1 MLRALLLLFLVAN
14 AVLWA
19 YGQGWL
25 ASVGWSPQDHRE
37 PQRLAQ
43 QVAPEALRLLPP
55 EGDAQLLTDA
65 SPAMPPDALPKDEA
79 DGQAAA
85 STAATAAP
93 ATAPTATPAA
103 ATTPPTA
110 CWQVAGLPA
119 AAGPTLREALARVD
133 GLAASAWALEAQS
146 VPARWI
152 VYLGPFA
159 NADAQQQRR
168 NALRTAGVDVRTV
181 TTAGL
186 QPGLALGTYSTQEAA
201 QRALRDAGNRGV
213 RDAKVVQER
222 PESQTWSLR
231 LPAVNNAQRDRV
243 QALSPLAGQPLQP
256 CP

>member
-25 ASVGWSPQDHRE
+25 AAVGWSPQDHRE

-43 QVAPEALRLLPP
+43 QVAPQALRLLPP
-55 EGDAQLLTDA
+55 EGAAQASTDA
-65 SPAMPPDALPKDEA
+65 SPALSVPPETLPDEEV
-79 DGQAAA
+79 GA
-85 STAATAAP
+85 SATA
-93 ATAPTATPAA
+93 PAA
-103 ATTPPTA
+103 ATTSPTA

-119 AAGPTLREALARVD
+119 VAGPTLREALARVE
-133 GLAASAWALEAQS
+133 GLTTADWTLEAQS

-186 QPGLALGTYSTQEAA
+186 QPGLALGTYSTQAAA
-201 QRALRDAGNRGV
+201 QRAQRDASTRGV

-243 QALSPLAGQPLQP
+243 QALSPLTGQPLQP

>member
-1 MLRALLLLFLVAN
+1 MLRALLLLFLCAN

-25 ASVGWSPQDHRE
+25 AAVGWSPPDHRE

-55 EGDAQLLTDA
+55 EGDAQPSTDA
-65 SPAMPPDALPKDEA
+65 SPAIPPDALPKDEA

-85 STAATAAP
+85 STTVPATASTSAPAAP
-93 ATAPTATPAA
+93 AMPAA

-110 CWQVAGLPA
+110 CWQLAGLPA
-119 AAGPTLREALARVD
+119 AAGPALREALARVD
-133 GLAASAWALEAQS
+133 GLAARAWAVEAQP

-186 QPGLALGTYSTQEAA
+186 QPGLALGT
-201 QRALRDAGNRGV
+201 
-213 RDAKVVQER
+213 
-222 PESQTWSLR
+222 
-231 LPAVNNAQRDRV
+231 
-243 QALSPLAGQPLQP
+243 
-256 CP
+256 